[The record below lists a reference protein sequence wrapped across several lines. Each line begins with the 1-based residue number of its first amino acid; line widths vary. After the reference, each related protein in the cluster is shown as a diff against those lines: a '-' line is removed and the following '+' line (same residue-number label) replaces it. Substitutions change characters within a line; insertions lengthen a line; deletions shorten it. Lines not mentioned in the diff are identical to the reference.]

1 MNDALHRR
9 LQKRAEEGTLRSL
22 SSFDAL
28 IDFWSNDYLS
38 VAREGFVAQPNH
50 RSGSGGSR
58 LIAGNSSEAIAWE
71 EFLAHFFQSE
81 AALVFN
87 SGYDANLGFFSAVP
101 QRDDLVLYDEHI
113 HASVR
118 DGIRLG
124 LAKSHGFEHNS
135 VEDLRRKLQRKGNQ
149 NCYVAVESLYSMGG
163 DMAPL
168 LAMIELCDQYGA
180 RIIVDEAHA
189 AGVFGEQ
196 GKGIVHALGLHNR
209 VFARLVTFG
218 KAYGSHGAALLG
230 SEVLKEYLINFARPF
245 IYTTALPPYH
255 YRNVLEAVQVV
266 GISERQQA
274 LQRLIRV
281 FRAELSAQGVFSSSE
296 VNSPIQIIGMS
307 GEDAKKTAEHLV
319 AKGYAIK
326 AILAPTV
333 AMGNECLRICIHTHN
348 TPEEVKGLVAELCVH

>member
-1 MNDALHRR
+1 MNDALHKR
-9 LQKRAEEGTLRSL
+9 LQKRLEEGTIRSL
-22 SSFDAL
+22 SSFDSL

-38 VAREGFVAQPNH
+38 IAREGFAPKPDY

-58 LIAGNSSEAIAWE
+58 LIAGNSLEAVECEA
-71 EFLAHFFQSE
+71 FLAHFFQSE

-87 SGYDANLGFFSAVP
+87 SGYDANLGFFSSVP

-135 VEDLRRKLQRKGNQ
+135 VEDLKRKLERKGNQ
-149 NCYVAVESLYSMGG
+149 NCYVAVESLYSMDG

-168 LAMIELCDQYGA
+168 LAMIELCEHYGA
-180 RIIVDEAHA
+180 WIIVDEAHA

-196 GKGIVHALGLHNR
+196 GQGIVSALGLQDR

-218 KAYGSHGAALLG
+218 KAYGSHGAAILG
-230 SEVLKEYLINFARPF
+230 SEMLKNYLINFARSF
-245 IYTTALPPYH
+245 IYTTALPPH
-255 YRNVLEAVQVV
+255 YYSN
-266 GISERQQA
+266 ISETVQSVGRSGRQQE
-274 LQRLIRV
+274 LQQLIRA
-281 FRAELSAQGVFSSSE
+281 FRTELDKRSVFSKSE
-296 VNSPIQIIGMS
+296 INSPIQIIAMPGD
-307 GEDAKKTAEHLV
+307 EAKKKAALLIE
-319 AKGYAIK
+319 KGYAVK

-333 AMGNECLRICIHTHN
+333 ASGNECLRICIHTHN
-348 TPEEVKGLVAELCVH
+348 TPEELKGLVAELSVH